1 MALIRL
7 LQRRP
12 DGTII
17 LCEPTSGPVPA
28 YAILSHTWEKEEIIF
43 QDMEVNA
50 DRSKTTS
57 KAGWRKIR
65 FCADQ
70 AAADGLQYFWVDTCC
85 IDKKNAVELGA
96 AINSMFRW
104 YQNAARCYVYL
115 SDVSKPEGADGER
128 AWKEALQISRWFTRG
143 WTLQELI
150 APRLV
155 DFFSAE
161 GQRLGSK
168 LSLAAEI
175 QEATGIPERALQ
187 GDALS
192 NFSITERRSWAERR
206 KTTIEEDGAYCMIG
220 ICGVA
225 MVLNYGEGRD
235 HAFGRLEKEIH
246 TSYKGRLLHRCT
258 ERSDGAN

>member
-12 DGTII
+12 DGTVI
-17 LCEPTSGPVPA
+17 LCEPTSGPD
-28 YAILSHTWEKEEIIF
+28 I
-43 QDMEVNA
+43 EVNA

-104 YQNAARCYVYL
+104 YQNAAQCYVYL
-115 SDVSKPEGADGER
+115 SDVSKPEGADSER
-128 AWKEALQISRWFTRG
+128 A
-143 WTLQELI
+143 I
-150 APRLV
+150 A
-155 DFFSAE
+155 E
-161 GQRLGSK
+161 
-168 LSLAAEI
+168 
-175 QEATGIPERALQ
+175 Q
-187 GDALS
+187 G
-192 NFSITERRSWAERR
+192 SWAKRR
-206 KTTIEEDGAYCMIG
+206 ETTIEEDGAYYIIG

-235 HAFGRLEKEIH
+235 HAFRQLEKEIH
-246 TSYKGRLLHRCT
+246 TLYKGINFEQYTFMAREKELLKMHKLLYSRSSRAAVLAVKYVRQHKEKYTAMFWLNANDEDSLRLSFRGIAQQVLQCHPSAGVLSSVDL
-258 ERSDGAN
+258 EGDLD